1 MRRITLISSSYSP
14 TSGCCLK
21 LLNKLML
28 PSTHQHRHLHAVFWL
43 GRLRGWYSSKKRLL
57 DVLKLHF
64 SPASSFTLFRHPIL
78 LLWSSPLTVRQ
89 LCPSLQAVGLLMDR
103 SITQDVPKFKCCIFH
118 LDRIVTVHEKIYST
132 ISFIKL
138 LSGSSVLF
146 SYISG

>member
-1 MRRITLISSSYSP
+1 MKEKNTTLELHRIKLFYKRNLWRITLLSRSHSP
-14 TSGCCLK
+14 TPGCFCLK

-89 LCPSLQAVGLLMDR
+89 LCPSLQAVGLLMDT
-103 SITQDVPKFKCCIFH
+103 SITQDVSKFK
-118 LDRIVTVHEKIYST
+118 Y
-132 ISFIKL
+132 
-138 LSGSSVLF
+138 
-146 SYISG
+146 YIDGCELRVNCWT